1 MYTPP
6 PPTLPP
12 PSPFHTCLGW
22 GNRNY
27 HGYRYLHRAAE
38 ERSGLVQKG
47 KEGQVAG
54 PGIVVIS
61 QFWNPRIE
69 KLLVGCISGTLRR
82 KGYTKWAA
90 SCGVSFG
97 WDEDA
102 IIIHGIFVGH
112 DDAIIG
118 VSQDG

>member
-1 MYTPP
+1 MGPRKNV
-6 PPTLPP
+6 LD
-12 PSPFHTCLGW
+12 SSRRERKGGW
-22 GNRNY
+22 R
-27 HGYRYLHRAAE
+27 
-38 ERSGLVQKG
+38 
-47 KEGQVAG
+47 G

-61 QFWNPRIE
+61 QFRNPRIQ

-90 SCGVSFG
+90 SCVVFPLGG
-97 WDEDA
+97 MIDEDA
-102 IIIHGIFVGH
+102 IIIHDIFVGH